1 MPSLQD
7 LANNLENHRY
17 YSGYGTFTANNL
29 PYGKDRPGGGSSNQP
44 FVVRGVDTR
53 WSPSNFDDGLTQFGA
68 VTLASRT
75 ASDLSRVTQFL
86 YTTTKGPLF
95 LLKQTGL
102 QRSNPNIK
110 QIDVNTFDK
119 TIIPTQLYNP
129 LGLNTLAQVALGG
142 LGARFTKHGLIPQT
156 ESERNYGKYILD
168 QDKAGNNRLQN
179 LVAKLGNENENVIM
193 KYGGG
198 AGSFLGIGS
207 TTIRRFYHSIN
218 NPVVDSK
225 SGFVSI
231 PVKALRRFGES
242 ADSFRTAYID
252 VDKNKKDEQTIFNAF
267 VLGETDPRDL
277 PTSVFQG
284 NEFEGN
290 RKNLG
295 SNFDFRD
302 YKNAV
307 NFDLAGNSGDLLPI
321 SNYQQYNIE
330 TRIGVAKPRRAVD
343 RVTYTATG
351 SVENSD
357 RINLIGLYY
366 NNAPVSEGGDLLD
379 VNDRVV
385 NAKTIR
391 DIVKF
396 RIKVLDNDR
405 PSDPTG
411 KANYGVYIVFRAY
424 ISNIRRNVVSKWDP
438 YKYVGRGESFYAY
451 DGFTETVTLSFIVA
465 ASSRA
470 EMKPLYQKLNYLV
483 SSMAADY
490 SSSGL
495 MRGNIAELTI
505 GDFFLYQPGIITS
518 FDMIVDEDSNWEIAL
533 SEPENTSGGDADMH
547 ELPQLI
553 KCTMTFIPIYNF
565 LPRKSAEAPFF
576 GINGFDRNKE
586 GLKWLKGISGKLSEP
601 RLAPKENN

>member
-1 MPSLQD
+1 
-7 LANNLENHRY
+7 
-17 YSGYGTFTANNL
+17 
-29 PYGKDRPGGGSSNQP
+29 
-44 FVVRGVDTR
+44 
-53 WSPSNFDDGLTQFGA
+53 
-68 VTLASRT
+68 
-75 ASDLSRVTQFL
+75 L

-95 LLKQTGL
+95 LLKQTGF

-129 LGLNTLAQVALGG
+129 LGLNTLAQVALGA

-156 ESERNYGKYILD
+156 ESQRNYENYIREE
-168 QDKAGNNRLQN
+168 DKAGNNRLQN
-179 LVAKLGNENENVIM
+179 LVARLGNENQNVLM

-198 AGSFLGIGS
+198 PGSIFGIGS
-207 TTIRRFYHSIN
+207 TSIKRFYHSIN
-218 NPVVDSK
+218 APVVDSK
-225 SGFVSI
+225 SGFISV
-231 PVKALRRFGES
+231 PVKTLQKFGDR
-242 ADSFRTAYID
+242 ADSFRTAFVDID
-252 VDKNKKDEQTIFNAF
+252 KYKKDDQAIFNAY

-284 NEFEGN
+284 NEFEAN

-295 SNFDFRD
+295 DNFDFRD

-307 NFDLAGNSGDLLPI
+307 NFDLAGNSGHILPT

-343 RVTYTATG
+343 RVTYNATG

-366 NNAPVSEGGDLLD
+366 SNSPIDSDGGNLLD
-379 VNDRVV
+379 VNDRIV
-385 NAKTIR
+385 NGKTIR

-405 PSDPTG
+405 VLDPKG
-411 KANYGVYIVFRAY
+411 KTNYGVYIVFRAY
-424 ISNIRRNVVSKWDP
+424 ISNIRRNVISKWDA

-451 DGFTETVTLSFIVA
+451 DGFTETVTISFVVA

-495 MRGNIAELTI
+495 MRGNISELTI
-505 GDFFLYQPGIITS
+505 GDFFLYQPGVITS

-533 SEPENTSGGDADMH
+533 SEPENISGGDADMH

-576 GINGFDRNKE
+576 GINGFDKDKE
-586 GLKWLKGISGKLSEP
+586 GLKWLKGISEKISDT
-601 RLAPKENN
+601 RLAPKETN